1 MDLDLRAFS
10 KLTPKRVIQELHT
23 TAKGLSSQ
31 AAAARLKTSGLNRVE
46 RESASFFKLLL
57 KQFSSPF
64 VYLLL
69 ASVALSFGFQDF
81 VEAWM
86 IAAFI
91 VVNGFLG
98 FYQEYRAERAV
109 ALLQAIL
116 RPSCTVFRDGRV
128 HRLPSEEVV
137 PGDLCLVE
145 VGDII
150 PADGVALEV
159 EACLCDEAVL
169 TGESFP
175 VTKQTMNSLSAGTK
189 ITQGWAK
196 LLVVAT
202 GRNTGLGKIAKLTTQ
217 TTGESTYQKSI
228 RRLSVAILWF
238 VVIAVI
244 GTFFLHIL
252 FPGQS
257 QVDWVQFAIFSVAL
271 AVSVVP
277 ETLPLV
283 VTICLSRGALL
294 MARKQV
300 VVKRLSAIEDLG
312 SIEILCTDKTGTL
325 TQNSMHIAEVR
336 AIGEA
341 DPCHRALQTIPTEHL
356 KDMASLDPFQQALWR
371 ETSKDDRL
379 ALAKHVIKA
388 HLPFDPERKRVTTLI
403 QEGDQRRIIACGAAE
418 TVFLC
423 CKTVDP
429 ALKAWIARQGQLGR
443 RVLVLASRVVNSL
456 EAGMKAVD
464 LENEEHDLELVGG
477 IAFEDPLK
485 ATATSALAQILSL
498 GVEVKM
504 LTGDA
509 PDVAAAIA
517 KRVGLID
524 KKGLVLTGE
533 AFMKFS
539 PAQRRIQAKRCHVF
553 ARVNPEQKYAIIKEL
568 QRRGTVGF
576 LGEGINDAPALKL
589 ADVGI
594 AVHEASDIAREAAD
608 VILLDKGLD
617 VIAEG
622 MTEGRR
628 VFANIGKYIRA
639 TLVSNFGNFF
649 TMVISLFLIPTLPML
664 PIQILLLNLLSDF
677 PMTAICV
684 DRVEDED
691 IRKPVGF
698 PTRSLLI
705 FCAVLGTVSTVF
717 DLIFFFVYRHL
728 APAHLQVMWF
738 LASVLTE
745 LVVLFSL
752 RASRWF
758 FQAAAPPKALW
769 MTSFGAALAAIL
781 VTFTHPLMDWFAFL
795 RPTTSLLVMTF
806 VLVGVYFLLT
816 DLLKRLYYHFV
827 RPSWVPSR

>member
-1 MDLDLRAFS
+1 MDFDLQAFS
-10 KLTPKRVIQELHT
+10 RLTPKAALQELHSST
-23 TAKGLSSQ
+23 KGLSSQ
-31 AAAARLKTSGLNRVE
+31 TAVARLKTAGFNRVE
-46 RESASFFKLLL
+46 RESVSFFHLLL

-64 VYLLL
+64 VYLLF
-69 ASVALSFGFQDF
+69 ASAALSFGFHDF

-86 IAAFI
+86 IVAFI
-91 VVNGFLG
+91 LVNGFLG
-98 FYQEYRAERAV
+98 FYQEYRAEKAV

-175 VTKQTMNSLSAGTK
+175 VTKQLMNPLSAGTK
-189 ITQGWAK
+189 VTQGWAK

-202 GRNTGLGKIAKLTTQ
+202 GRNTGLGKIAKLTSQ
-217 TTGESTYQKSI
+217 TAGESSYQRAI

-238 VVIAVI
+238 VVIAVL
-244 GTFFLHIL
+244 GTFFLRVL

-257 QVDWVQFAIFSVAL
+257 ELNWVQFAIFSVAL

-325 TQNSMHIAEVR
+325 TQNSLHIAEVK
-336 AIGEA
+336 AVGDV
-341 DPCHRALQTIPTEHL
+341 DPCHVALQTIPTEHL
-356 KDMASLDPFQQALWR
+356 KELNALDPFQQALWR
-371 ETSKDDRL
+371 DTSKDDRL
-379 ALAKHVIKA
+379 ALAKHIIKA

-403 QEGDQRRIIACGAAE
+403 QEGKERRIIACGAAE
-418 TVFLC
+418 AVFAC
-423 CKTVDP
+423 CRAVEPTLRTWV
-429 ALKAWIARQGQLGR
+429 ARQGQLGR
-443 RVLVLASRVVNSL
+443 RVLVLASRVVSAA
-456 EAGMKAVD
+456 EAGTKAVD
-464 LENEEHDLELVGG
+464 LEAEEHDLALVGG

-485 ATATSALAQILSL
+485 ATAASALTQILAL

-509 PDVAAAIA
+509 PEVAAAIA
-517 KRVGLID
+517 KRVGLIEA
-524 KKGLVLTGE
+524 KGLVLTGE
-533 AFMKFS
+533 AFMKLS
-539 PAQRRIQAKRCHVF
+539 PAKRRVQVKKCHVF

-568 QRRGTVGF
+568 QRHGNVGF

-628 VFANIGKYIRA
+628 VFVNIGKYIRA

-684 DRVEDED
+684 DRVEDDE

-705 FCAVLGTVSTVF
+705 FYAVLGTVSTVF
-717 DLIFFFVYRHL
+717 DLMFFFVYRHL

-738 LASVLTE
+738 LASVFTE
-745 LVVLFSL
+745 LLVLFSL

-758 FQAAAPPKALW
+758 FQTAAPPKVLW
-769 MTSFGAALAAIL
+769 MTSLGATGIAVL
-781 VTFTHPLMDWFAFL
+781 VAFTEPLMSWFSFL
-795 RPTTSLLVMTF
+795 RPTTSLFVITLLLVAA
-806 VLVGVYFLLT
+806 YFLLT
-816 DLLKRLYYHFV
+816 DVIKRLYYHFV
-827 RPSWVPSR
+827 RPSWIGYR